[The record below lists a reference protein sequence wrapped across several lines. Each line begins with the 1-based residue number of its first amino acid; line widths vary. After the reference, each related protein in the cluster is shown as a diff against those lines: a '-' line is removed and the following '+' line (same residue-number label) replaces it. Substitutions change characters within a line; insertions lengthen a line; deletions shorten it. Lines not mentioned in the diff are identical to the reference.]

1 MGCGV
6 TLLGRAGGGHNARV
20 NPILPPRPSSS
31 SPLCPVPAGATLP
44 VAPAKP
50 TAPLAPFGEGSKA
63 PASLCQHRALQN
75 LAEIPAA
82 GGTHALRS
90 AAAAGQ
96 PLYGALPS
104 GHSCSQKLTGR
115 APVGEH
121 GGRPAWVGR
130 GNRGETWHQNGCGTR
145 LWLWGGPAGDGMRGG
160 HEPPP
165 RLWWQGQICWRNTWW
180 RSAACA
186 SALRSP
192 SAPTTGSGSSSNA
205 AWPPPA
211 RPAVQCCT
219 GGGWGELCTPTP
231 LYGEGACPARGG
243 RWGGRLSG
251 GRPWQDCP
259 ATSAPRRRSWGCS

>member
-1 MGCGV
+1 MRLTGVRGPRWEITVGRGV
-6 TLLGRAGGGHNARV
+6 TLLGRAGGGHKAHV
-20 NPILPPRPSSS
+20 NPILPPRSSSS

-82 GGTHALRS
+82 GGTPALRS

-121 GGRPAWVGR
+121 GGVRLGWAG
-130 GNRGETWHQNGCGTR
+130 GT
-145 LWLWGGPAGDGMRGG
+145 
-160 HEPPP
+160 
-165 RLWWQGQICWRNTWW
+165 
-180 RSAACA
+180 
-186 SALRSP
+186 
-192 SAPTTGSGSSSNA
+192 
-205 AWPPPA
+205 
-211 RPAVQCCT
+211 
-219 GGGWGELCTPTP
+219 
-231 LYGEGACPARGG
+231 
-243 RWGGRLSG
+243 G
-251 GRPWQDCP
+251 GRPGTRTAAGPGSGYGVGQP
-259 ATSAPRRRSWGCS
+259 GMA